1 MAPNSY
7 TYLLPSARL
16 FNDPRNPIFLKLKN
30 FLSQTLKIDFTRIS
44 VILTLFSLIS
54 AVFQPASRS
63 PVRMYE
69 WIQKFFMVSV
79 CVPAP
84 DELYEQVL
92 TWVSANVLKK
102 RTNRSVFAQTNVVK
116 SNEMGPRDYAE
127 FRGRRK
133 VEIDYLPSFTSIW
146 FMYERRPFMIK
157 MSRNATIGSKLRT
170 GRRRVRGREDKN
182 SSSKVNLTV
191 ASIGRSQEPTKRFL
205 EECRAFSE
213 KHQQS
218 TVAIH
223 AFTMFSYM
231 EYGWEV
237 KAHRATRR
245 LDSVHLDEDVKAGLV
260 SDIEQYLSP
269 RTRHYYTSLNIPYRR
284 GYLLHGPPGTG
295 KTSLS
300 VALAGEFGLDLF
312 ILDLSAV
319 PNDEVLDQLFQ
330 ELPSPSIVLLEDIDV
345 VGLKERTEDEDEEKK
360 SKKRAYMKCTLS
372 GLLNALDG
380 VASSEGRIL
389 LMTSNQPERL
399 DEALLRPGRVDRKVY
414 FGHVNQH
421 GAEQMFQRMY
431 EADLLE
437 TPIGKGGSVESL
449 DSIRDSFSTKDI
461 EEDEDLAT
469 LASRFSKEIPEGTFT
484 PAQLQEYLL
493 QHQRAPMRAVRQV
506 ADWVAGEKRKKEDN
520 EAKLKEAERLK
531 RLLKLSGSS

>member
-1 MAPNSY
+1 MIDTRYHTS
-7 TYLLPSARL
+7 
-16 FNDPRNPIFLKLKN
+16 KLN
-30 FLSQTLKIDFTRIS
+30 LLSQTINIDFTRIS
-44 VILTLFSLIS
+44 VILTLFSVIS
-54 AVFQPASRS
+54 AAFTPASKS
-63 PVRMYE
+63 IFQTYQ
-69 WIQKFFMVSV
+69 WIQKFLMASV

-92 TWVSANVLKK
+92 TWLSAHVLKQ
-102 RTNRSVFAQTNVVK
+102 RANRSLFAQTTVHRA
-116 SNEMGPRDYAE
+116 NEMSPEEYAK

-133 VEIDYLPSFTSIW
+133 VEIEYLPSFSSIW
-146 FMYERRPFMIK
+146 FLYERRPFMIK
-157 MSRNATIGSKLRT
+157 LSRRATIGSKLRT
-170 GRRRVRGREDKN
+170 GRRRVRGREEKDN
-182 SSSKVNLTV
+182 NSKVNLTV
-191 ASIGRSQEPTKRFL
+191 ATIGRSQEPIKKFL
-205 EECRAFSE
+205 KECRSFSE
-213 KHQQS
+213 NQQQS

-245 LDSVHLDEDVKAGLV
+245 LDSVHLDEDVKSSLV
-260 SDIEQYLSP
+260 SDIEQYLDP
-269 RTRHYYTSLNIPYRR
+269 RTRRYYASLNIPYRR

-330 ELPSPSIVLLEDIDV
+330 ELPSPCLLLLEDIDV
-345 VGLKERTEDEDEEKK
+345 VGLKDRNDDDEEKK
-360 SKKRAYMKCTLS
+360 AKRRYYMKCSLS

-389 LMTSNQPERL
+389 LMTTNQPDRL
-399 DEALLRPGRVDRKVY
+399 DEALLRPGRVDQKIY

-421 GAEQMFQRMY
+421 GAEQMFRRMY
-431 EADLLE
+431 EADFE
-437 TPIGKGGSVESL
+437 DTVGK
-449 DSIRDSFSTKDI
+449 
-461 EEDEDLAT
+461 
-469 LASRFSKEIPEGTFT
+469 IPGQTFT

-493 QHQRAPMRAVRQV
+493 RHQGAPARAVTQV
-506 ADWVAGEKRKKEDN
+506 ASWVAQEKRKAEEKK
-520 EAKLKEAERLK
+520 AKLKEAQDKDDKAQDEAAIK
-531 RLLKLSGSS
+531 RVLKLSETA

>member
-1 MAPNSY
+1 MALTPYMKVFPITRRFLN
-7 TYLLPSARL
+7 
-16 FNDPRNPIFLKLKN
+16 PRNPFSQMLH
-30 FLSQTLKIDFTRIS
+30 FLSHTLKIDFTRLS
-44 VILTLFSLIS
+44 FILTLFGLIS
-54 AVFQPASRS
+54 AVFTPASRS
-63 PVRMYE
+63 IFQAYE

-92 TWVSANVLKK
+92 TWVSAHVLKQ
-102 RTNRSVFAQTNVVK
+102 RANRSLFAQTTIHRG
-116 SNEMGPRDYAE
+116 NEMSPKDYAK

-133 VEIDYLPSFTSIW
+133 VEIEYLPSFKSIW
-146 FMYERRPFMIK
+146 FLYERRPFIIK
-157 MSRNATIGSKLRT
+157 LSRNATIGVKLRT
-170 GRRRVRGREDKN
+170 GRRRVRGRDEKDN
-182 SSSKVNLTV
+182 SKVNLTV
-191 ASIGRSQEPTKRFL
+191 SSIGRSQEPIRRFL
-205 EECRAFSE
+205 KECRGFSE
-213 KHQQS
+213 NQQQS

-237 KAHRATRR
+237 KAHRATRH
-245 LDSVHLDEDVKAGLV
+245 LDSVHLDEDVKSDLV
-260 SDIEQYLSP
+260 ADIEQYLNP
-269 RTRHYYTSLNIPYRR
+269 RTRQYYTSLNIPYRR
-284 GYLLHGPPGTG
+284 GYLLYGPPGTG

-330 ELPSPSIVLLEDIDV
+330 ELPSPCLVLLEDIDV
-345 VGLKERTEDEDEEKK
+345 VGLKDRNDDEEEKK
-360 SKKRAYMKCTLS
+360 AKKRFYMKCTLA

-389 LMTSNQPERL
+389 LMTTNQPERL
-399 DEALLRPGRVDRKVY
+399 DEALLRPGRVDRKIY

-421 GAEQMFQRMY
+421 GAEQMFRRMY

-437 TPIGKGGSVESL
+437 DPIE
-449 DSIRDSFSTKDI
+449 RDSSIETLSSIQDGLFTSDI
-461 EEDEDLAT
+461 EDEDLAS
-469 LASRFSKEIPEGTFT
+469 LAARFSKEIPRETFT

-493 QHQRAPMRAVRQV
+493 QHQRAPMRAVTL
-506 ADWVAGEKRKKEDN
+506 VAGFVAEEKRKIEEK
-520 EAKLKEAERLK
+520 EAKFREANGKGAKIR
-531 RLLKLSGSS
+531 

>member
-63 PVRMYE
+63 LVRMYE

-116 SNEMGPRDYAE
+116 SSEMGPRDYAE

-146 FMYERRPFMIK
+146 FIYERRPFMIK

-421 GAEQMFQRMY
+421 GAEQMFRRMY

-437 TPIGKGGSVESL
+437 APIGKGGSVESL
-449 DSIRDSFSTKDI
+449 DSIQDSFSTKDI

-506 ADWVAGEKRKKEDN
+506 ADWVAGEKRKKEEN